1 MLLGENIQTQ
11 SECCTI
17 CLRGR
22 GTSPFL
28 DTVQVEDV
36 EAALAAPHRGH
47 EPDDFT
53 AHHALVLLLR
63 QLFNQTPYG
72 WTSAEVQTRVAQP
85 TLLPHGQ
92 GSCMRCYRIVSCSFK
107 QSNLSVSPCSLASWP
122 RSSGLA
128 FGFDDVF
135 FFPLWPERVRFF
147 LSLVQL

>member
-1 MLLGENIQTQ
+1 MLLGENIQIQ
-11 SECCTI
+11 SECCTV

-72 WTSAEVQTRVAQP
+72 WTSAEVQKTVAQP
-85 TLLPHGQ
+85 TLLPHRQ
-92 GSCMRCYRIVSCSFK
+92 GSCMRARVASNSLTCLCLLALWDLGPGPLAWPLVLMMCS
-107 QSNLSVSPCSLASWP
+107 SSP
-122 RSSGLA
+122 SGLK
-128 FGFDDVF
+128 GCV
-135 FFPLWPERVRFF
+135 
-147 LSLVQL
+147 SS